1 MTPDT
6 HWPTTAD
13 QAGPPSHGSKRFN
26 RWPCPRAVIR
36 HTALWCMA
44 TALAGAAWAS
54 TPGEK
59 VVCTDAPRSA
69 WLNEAQA
76 RSLFDAQR
84 YVLVRFKVSRG
95 NCHEFY
101 AIEPSGAVVES
112 YQHPVTGQTV
122 RSTRIPPPDIPSPT
136 LEKPRP

>member
-1 MTPDT
+1 MSTPT
-6 HWPTTAD
+6 PSVHS
-13 QAGPPSHGSKRFN
+13 GPSRRFV
-26 RWPCPRAVIR
+26 RPRAVIR
-36 HTALWCMA
+36 HTALWCIA
-44 TALAGAAWAS
+44 STLAGAAWAS

-76 RSLFDAQR
+76 RSHFEAQR

-122 RSTRIPPPDIPSPT
+122 RSTRIPPPDISTPT
-136 LEKPRP
+136 SGKPRP